1 MLDQKWICGGFP
13 GSPVVRTQRSHCHG
27 PDSVPG
33 WGRKKKKKKT
43 ERMKWIC
50 VCEVLWPVGYMV
62 QFSANTALKSSR
74 LYLAVLSH
82 SCGSTQNPDGS
93 QRASFPPLV
102 SSAKITFLRCCNDN
116 GVQPVPRISQE
127 RKLIQNKTSC
137 QYFN

>member
-1 MLDQKWICGGFP
+1 MGDSLAVQWLGLSALTAMAQIQSLVGG
-13 GSPVVRTQRSHCHG
+13 G
-27 PDSVPG
+27 
-33 WGRKKKKKKT
+33 KKKKKT

>member
-1 MLDQKWICGGFP
+1 MTRNGFVGDSLADQWLGLSTLTAIAWIQSLVGE
-13 GSPVVRTQRSHCHG
+13 
-27 PDSVPG
+27 
-33 WGRKKKKKKT
+33 KKET

-50 VCEVLWPVGYMV
+50 VCGVLWPAGYMCSSV
-62 QFSANTALKSSR
+62 PTNTALKSPR

-93 QRASFPPLV
+93 QRASLPPLV
-102 SSAKITFLRCCNDN
+102 SSAKILTFLRCCNDN
-116 GVQPVPRISQE
+116 GVQPVPWISQE